1 MTLVQG
7 VAKQTIFV
15 VDDTPF
21 DIDVIEAALS
31 GAYIVRS
38 AVDGETA
45 LQAIEKEKPD
55 LILLDIMMPGLDGY
69 QVCERLKAD
78 ADTRDIPVIFLTGK
92 SEPADEARGFG
103 MGAAD
108 YIAKPVSVPI
118 LLARIRTHLAL
129 HTAVR
134 RLEELNQS
142 LEQHV
147 AEGVARIERLDQLRR
162 FFSPAVA
169 DILLTGQADV
179 YLKARRREIVVV
191 FLDLRG
197 FTAFTES
204 YGPDDV
210 MRNLNEFY
218 TAMGEIIIAY
228 DGTVERFTGDGMM
241 IFFNDPIEIPDPA
254 LRAVNMAVDM
264 QARMA
269 EIDVDWQQ
277 RGHDL
282 RMGIGIAQGEATIGA
297 IGFEGRHDYGAIG
310 SVVNLA
316 ARLCGQ
322 AKGGQ
327 ILCSGPVEAN
337 LQGKLKATPIPDLP
351 LKGFAQPVKAF
362 EISGD

>member
-1 MTLVQG
+1 MTLAQG
-7 VAKQTIFV
+7 IAKQTIFV
-15 VDDTPF
+15 VDDTPA
-21 DIDVIEAALS
+21 DIDAIEAALS
-31 GAYIVRS
+31 GTYLVTT

-45 LQAIEKEKPD
+45 LKAIEKKKPD
-55 LILLDIMMPGLDGY
+55 LILLGTMMHGLDGY
-69 QVCERLKAD
+69 EVCRRLKANV
-78 ADTRDIPVIFLTGK
+78 DTRDIPVVFLTAK
-92 SEPADEARGFG
+92 SAADDEARGLEI
-103 MGAAD
+103 GAVD
-108 YIAKPVSVPI
+108 YITKPVSIPI

-129 HTAVR
+129 HTAVCQ
-134 RLEELNQS
+134 LEELNQS
-142 LEQHV
+142 LELHV

-179 YLKARRREIVVV
+179 YLKPRRREIVVV

-210 MRNLNEFY
+210 MRALNEFY
-218 TAMGEIIIAY
+218 SAMGEIIIAY

-264 QARMA
+264 QVRMA
-269 EIDVDWQQ
+269 EIDRDWQQ

-327 ILCSGPVEAN
+327 VLCSGAVEAN
-337 LQGKLKATPIPDLP
+337 LHGKLKATPIHGLV

-362 EISGD
+362 EISKD

>member
-1 MTLVQG
+1 MNLVQG

-15 VDDTPF
+15 VDDTPLE
-21 DIDVIEAALS
+21 IDAIRAALS
-31 GAYIVRS
+31 DAYIVE
-38 AVDGETA
+38 AAFDGETA
-45 LQAIEKEKPD
+45 LKAIEKQKPD
-55 LILLDIMMPGLDGY
+55 LVLLDTMMPGLDGY
-69 QVCERLKAD
+69 AVCERLKAN
-78 ADTRDIPVIFLTGK
+78 ADTHDVPVIFMAAR
-92 SEPADEARGFG
+92 SEAGDEAKGFE
-103 MGAAD
+103 MGAVD
-108 YIAKPVSVPI
+108 YIAKPVSTPI
-118 LLARIRTHLAL
+118 LLARVRTHLAL
-129 HTAVR
+129 HTTAR
-134 RLEELNQS
+134 QLDELKQS

-147 AEGVARIERLDQLRR
+147 ADGVARIERLDQLRR

-218 TAMGEIIIAY
+218 SAMGEIIIAY

-269 EIDVDWQQ
+269 GIDEEWRQ

-316 ARLCGQ
+316 ARLCGH

-327 ILCSGPVEAN
+327 VLCSGTVEASIR
-337 LQGKLKATPIPDLP
+337 GKLRATPVPDLS
-351 LKGFAQPVKAF
+351 LKGFSQPVKAF
-362 EISGD
+362 EISKG